1 MTLTPFSSVSSR
13 SVNRNVGK
21 SSQALVVMGIVTL
34 MMLIG
39 IGSRL
44 AYLQLYQTEQSRQE
58 AENNRVRL
66 LPKQP
71 GRGNIFDRNGKLL
84 ASSRLSRAVFLWP
97 LEQEPH
103 EWPATLKRLSKLLNI
118 PEAELKERLEKV
130 GYESPLP
137 VRVARG
143 LGAEHATALEEYAVE
158 LKGVKVD
165 VEAIRYYP
173 HNKSAAHILGYTG
186 ETNDRDLTT
195 LKERGYRLGDII
207 GQMGVEAAFE
217 KKLRGEWGGQEVE
230 VDSTGQILRTLGEK
244 AAKAGQDVH
253 LTIDLELQKA
263 AEKALG
269 NYKGAVVA
277 MDPNNGAVFAM
288 ASYPAFDPNVFSG
301 RISDRSWAE
310 LQGEGH
316 PFVNRAIQGFP
327 PASTFKIVTTA
338 AAIESGKYSPY
349 TVLPTYPYVQAG
361 GIKFWDWNRAGFGP
375 LGFVGALAWS
385 SDTFFYQIAMGIG
398 GEILIDW
405 TRRFGFGSK
414 TGIELASEEAAGLVA
429 DDRWK
434 REEIGE
440 EWLLGDTINM
450 SIGQGFLLASPLQVA
465 IMTAV
470 PANGGYKVKPHLL
483 KDDEE
488 SKSWRESLELQ
499 PETVEILRTGLRD
512 VVIAG
517 TGGALNVTTLPPN
530 AGKTGTAEDPPRL
543 SHAWYGGY
551 APFDKPEI
559 VVVVFGENTG
569 GGGGSFAA
577 PIAREVMEAYFKNKK
592 K

>member
-1 MTLTPFSSVSSR
+1 MTLTPFSSASSR
-13 SVNRNVGK
+13 SVTRNVGK

-34 MMLIG
+34 MMLLG

-58 AENNRVRL
+58 ADNNRVRL

-97 LEQEPH
+97 LEQQPH

-173 HNKSAAHILGYTG
+173 HNKTAAHILGYTG

-301 RISDRSWAE
+301 RISDESWAQ
-310 LQGEGH
+310 LQGEDH

-327 PASTFKIVTTA
+327 PASTFKIVTTT

-559 VVVVFGENTG
+559 VVVAFGENTG

-577 PIAREVMEAYFKNKK
+577 PIARQVMEAYFKNKK

>member
-1 MTLTPFSSVSSR
+1 
-13 SVNRNVGK
+13 
-21 SSQALVVMGIVTL
+21 
-34 MMLIG
+34 
-39 IGSRL
+39 
-44 AYLQLYQTEQSRQE
+44 
-58 AENNRVRL
+58 
-66 LPKQP
+66 
-71 GRGNIFDRNGKLL
+71 
-84 ASSRLSRAVFLWP
+84 
-97 LEQEPH
+97 
-103 EWPATLKRLSKLLNI
+103 
-118 PEAELKERLEKV
+118 
-130 GYESPLP
+130 
-137 VRVARG
+137 
-143 LGAEHATALEEYAVE
+143 
-158 LKGVKVD
+158 
-165 VEAIRYYP
+165 
-173 HNKSAAHILGYTG
+173 
-186 ETNDRDLTT
+186 
-195 LKERGYRLGDII
+195 
-207 GQMGVEAAFE
+207 MGVEAAFE

-301 RISDRSWAE
+301 RISDENWAQ
-310 LQGEGH
+310 LQGEDH

-327 PASTFKIVTTA
+327 PASTFKIVTTT

-559 VVVVFGENTG
+559 VVVAFGENTG

-577 PIAREVMEAYFKNKK
+577 PIARQVMEAYFKNKK